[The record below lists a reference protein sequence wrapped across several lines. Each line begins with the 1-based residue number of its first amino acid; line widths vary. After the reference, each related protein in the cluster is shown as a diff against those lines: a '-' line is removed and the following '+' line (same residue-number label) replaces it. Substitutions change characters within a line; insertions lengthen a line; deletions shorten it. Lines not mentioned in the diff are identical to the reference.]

1 MTLTKVVNII
11 ILTIL
16 DNKEAT
22 MTKVE
27 QEGMRRAFQK
37 AYNNG
42 NQRWN
47 FNGRTFET
55 RMEVYRSH
63 VWISAYFESSVEE
76 VTVWMSVGRAFRQ
89 MVNVDGPRKTFRGK
103 NSLISAL
110 NYLSDC
116 YLQTIQKVQELER
129 EALKQV
135 VPQISAEAFREIFG
149 SLNNI
154 SA

>member
-1 MTLTKVVNII
+1 
-11 ILTIL
+11 
-16 DNKEAT
+16 
-22 MTKVE
+22 MTKTE
-27 QEGMRRAFQK
+27 QEGVRRAFQR

-55 RMEVYRSH
+55 RMEVYRSN

-76 VTVWMSVGRAFRQ
+76 VTVWMSVGRAFRHT
-89 MVNVDGPRKTFRGK
+89 VNVDGPRKTFRGK
-103 NSLISAL
+103 DSLISAL
-110 NYLSDC
+110 DYLSDC
-116 YLQTIQKVQELER
+116 FMQTIQKVQELER

-135 VPQISAEAFREIFG
+135 VPQISAEAFQEIFG
-149 SLNNI
+149 RLDHI

>member
-1 MTLTKVVNII
+1 
-11 ILTIL
+11 
-16 DNKEAT
+16 

-135 VPQISAEAFREIFG
+135 VPQISAEAFRDIFG

>member
-1 MTLTKVVNII
+1 
-11 ILTIL
+11 
-16 DNKEAT
+16 

-27 QEGMRRAFQK
+27 QEGMRRAFQR

-55 RMEVYRSH
+55 RMEVYRSN
-63 VWISAYFESSVEE
+63 VRISAYFESSVEE

-89 MVNVDGPRKTFRGK
+89 TVNVDGPRRTFRGK
-103 NSLISAL
+103 DSLVSAL
-110 NYLSDC
+110 DYLSDC
-116 YLQTIQKVQELER
+116 YLQTIQKVQELEC

-135 VPQISAEAFREIFG
+135 VPQISAEAFREIFEG
-149 SLNNI
+149 LDNI

>member
-1 MTLTKVVNII
+1 
-11 ILTIL
+11 
-16 DNKEAT
+16 

-27 QEGMRRAFQK
+27 QEGMRRAFQR

-55 RMEVYRSH
+55 RMEVYRSN
-63 VWISAYFESSVEE
+63 VRISAYFESSVEE

-89 MVNVDGPRKTFRGK
+89 TVNVDGPRRTFRGK
-103 NSLISAL
+103 DSLVSAL
-110 NYLSDC
+110 DYLSDC
-116 YLQTIQKVQELER
+116 YLHTIQKVQELEC

-135 VPQISAEAFREIFG
+135 VPQISAEAFREIFEG
-149 SLNNI
+149 LDNI